1 MGARSVL
8 FVCTANRIRSP
19 MAAALWRAYVTDHYP
34 EESWEI
40 GSAGVWTA
48 DGLPALPLT
57 IAIMAERGL
66 DLRAHRSQVIDRA
79 LMDRYALVVV
89 MERGHKEALQME
101 FPKAAERTF
110 LLSELAAPQL
120 APIAGVDDPV
130 GGDAADYRR
139 TATELAQLLEAGAGR
154 IHQLANRQD

>member
-1 MGARSVL
+1 MGVRSVL

-19 MAAALWRAYVTDHYP
+19 MAAALWRAYVTNHYP

-48 DGLPALPLT
+48 DGLPALPLA

-66 DLRAHRSQVIDRA
+66 DLRIHRSQVIDRA
-79 LMDRYALVVV
+79 LMDRFALVVV

-101 FPKAAERTF
+101 FPDAAGRVF
-110 LLSELAAPQL
+110 LLGELAGGLSAE
-120 APIAGVDDPV
+120 VDDPV
-130 GGDAADYRR
+130 GGGAADYRR
-139 TATELAQLLEAGAGR
+139 TANELAQLLEAGAAR
-154 IHQLANRQD
+154 IHQLALANRQD